1 MPVCDETTRNSPHTN
16 SKRRRL
22 PVGAWKARDQT
33 ETNSFV
39 QEESDVKCTSTVS
52 RHSGDDHL
60 TENTSSSRRMQKH
73 GYRATTLGEQFDT
86 RHFEDDSDKAAVGS
100 LDTATEDCG
109 TGGRTSG
116 SLVSSREASKGG
128 QQNAMVLGERRM
140 NDGRYTTV
148 ESKKAAET
156 DIASL
161 DDDSIRLG
169 ATPSPP
175 SVSSLPTA
183 GTATPSPPSVSS
195 LPTAGT
201 ATPTPLIAGLGTPS
215 PPPPLSSP
223 PTAGWTQYQQRQ
235 LEWALGQYPKFTK
248 DRWDN
253 ISKAV
258 PGKSTVKNKKVAE
271 TDPQINS
278 GDSNPRS
285 SSLPIPEIFCGFIFS
300 LSIHNYDKFNLLHC

>member
-16 SKRRRL
+16 PKRRRF

-39 QEESDVKCTSTVS
+39 QEESDVKYTSGVS

-60 TENTSSSRRMQKH
+60 TENTSSSRRIQQH
-73 GYRATTLGEQFDT
+73 GYRATTSGEQFDT

-109 TGGRTSG
+109 TGGRSSG
-116 SLVSSREASKGG
+116 SLASSREASKGD

-156 DIASL
+156 DIANL

-175 SVSSLPTA
+175 SI
-183 GTATPSPPSVSS
+183 SS

-201 ATPTPLIAGLGTPS
+201 ATPTPLTAGLGAPS

-271 TDPQINS
+271 TDPQTS
-278 GDSNPRS
+278 SEDSNPRS
-285 SSLPIPEIFCGFIFS
+285 SSLPIPEIFCGFIFFS
-300 LSIHNYDKFNLLHC
+300 AFITI

>member
-16 SKRRRL
+16 PKRRRL

-39 QEESDVKCTSTVS
+39 QEELDVKCTSGVS

-60 TENTSSSRRMQKH
+60 TENTSSSRSMQQH
-73 GYRATTLGEQFDT
+73 GYRATTLGEQYNT

-116 SLVSSREASKGG
+116 SQASSREASKGG

-169 ATPSPP
+169 ATPSSP

-183 GTATPSPPSVSS
+183 E
-195 LPTAGT
+195 T
-201 ATPTPLIAGLGTPS
+201 ATPTPLTAGLGAPS

-278 GDSNPRS
+278 EDSNPRS
-285 SSLPIPEIFCGFIFS
+285 SSLPIPEIFCGFIFFS
-300 LSIHNYDKFNLLHC
+300 AFITMTNSTFCTVRKKAV